1 MVRFRYPMPVRPA
14 VAVLA
19 AWIILLA
26 AFPQPVDAQETE
38 QAILRELRE
47 IRRLLEENLQRG
59 RTAVPQAP
67 SRVEKLEGVSVGIYG
82 NRFKGSGSARVTIVE
97 FSDFQC
103 PFCARH
109 VKETLPL
116 LEQEF
121 IGTGLVKYVFR
132 NFPLDELHPTARAI
146 AIGAECAGDQQK
158 YWDMHDFLFANQT
171 DLGAERIE
179 SHAELLGLE
188 MDSFHSCV
196 TGEAVQH
203 GIQRDVEDARSLGL
217 NGTPSFFF
225 GVTRDDGNDF
235 EARYLFRGALPYSEF
250 KTVIERLL
258 KES

>member
-1 MVRFRYPMPVRPA
+1 MVRFRYPMPVRTGLA
-14 VAVLA
+14 VSA
-19 AWIILLA
+19 ACVILLA

-38 QAILRELRE
+38 QAILQELRE

-67 SRVEKLEGVSVGIYG
+67 SRVEKLEGVSVGIHG
-82 NRFKGSGSARVTIVE
+82 NRFKGSESARVTIVE
-97 FSDFQC
+97 FSDYQC

-109 VKETLPL
+109 AKETLPR

-121 IGTGLVKYVFR
+121 IKTGLVKYVYR

-188 MDSFHSCV
+188 MESFRSCV
-196 TGEAVQH
+196 IGEAAQH
-203 GIQRDVEDARSLGL
+203 GIQRDVEEAKNLGL

-225 GVTRDDGNDF
+225 GLTEENENNI
-235 EARYLFRGALPYSEF
+235 EARYLFRGALPFSEF